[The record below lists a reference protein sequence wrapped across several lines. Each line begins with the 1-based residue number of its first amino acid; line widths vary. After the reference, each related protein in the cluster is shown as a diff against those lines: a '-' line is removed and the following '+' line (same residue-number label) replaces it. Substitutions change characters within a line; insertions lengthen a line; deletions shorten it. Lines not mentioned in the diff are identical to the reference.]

1 MSLIRLGK
9 ILKGVKTQKQ
19 ANTAI
24 KNFMKGKNV
33 STENFKKSLG
43 NIVDT
48 NKQKFANSFLKN
60 NLKMF
65 SKPTTKAAATTT
77 KGTGKGSVKIR
88 QATRITG
95 IGKGIKAAFEAGK
108 TTPRQVLDFLKNAGV
123 KVDKDKISA
132 FIGRAASP
140 DKKAVAEGMLKIAPA
155 PSGKKAVGQTIK
167 EEKLK
172 SPLKPKKI
180 KSKAQG
186 GLINRRYGGMIGNK
200 SSGHNGNDLV
210 AAGYTKIA

>member
-60 NLKMF
+60 NLKLF
-65 SKPTTKAAATTT
+65 SKPTEKAAATTT
-77 KGTGKGSVKIR
+77 KGTGAGSVKIR

-123 KVDKDKISA
+123 KVDKDKVSA
-132 FIGRAASP
+132 FIGRAADP
-140 DKKAVAEGMLKIAPA
+140 KKKSVAEGMLKIAPA

-167 EEKLK
+167 QEKLK
-172 SPLKPKKI
+172 G
-180 KSKAQG
+180 KAQG

-200 SSGHNGNDLV
+200 SSGHNGNDIV

>member
-9 ILKGVKTQKQ
+9 VLKGVKTQKQ

-24 KNFMKGKNV
+24 KTFMKGKNV

-65 SKPTTKAAATTT
+65 SKPTEKAVATTT
-77 KGTGKGSVKIR
+77 KGTGTGSVKIR
-88 QATRITG
+88 EATRITG

-108 TTPRQVLDFLKNAGV
+108 KTPRQVLDFLKNAGV
-123 KVDKDKISA
+123 KVDKDKVSA
-132 FIGRAASP
+132 FIGRAADP
-140 DKKAVAEGMLKIAPA
+140 KKKSVAEGMLKIAPA

-167 EEKLK
+167 QEKLK
-172 SPLKPKKI
+172 G
-180 KSKAQG
+180 KAQG

-200 SSGHNGNDLV
+200 SSGHNGNDIV
-210 AAGYTKIA
+210 ASGYTKIA

>member
-1 MSLIRLGK
+1 MSLIRLGR

-77 KGTGKGSVKIR
+77 KGTGAGSVKIR
-88 QATRITG
+88 EATRITG

-123 KVDKDKISA
+123 KVDKDKVSA
-132 FIGRAASP
+132 FIGRAADP
-140 DKKAVAEGMLKIAPA
+140 KKKSVAEGMLKIAPA

-167 EEKLK
+167 QEKLK
-172 SPLKPKKI
+172 G
-180 KSKAQG
+180 KAQG
-186 GLINRRYGGMIGNK
+186 GLINKRYGGMIGNK

>member
-65 SKPTTKAAATTT
+65 SKPTEKAAATTT
-77 KGTGKGSVKIR
+77 KGTGAGSGKIR

-108 TTPRQVLDFLKNAGV
+108 TTPRQVLDFLKNAGI
-123 KVDKDKISA
+123 KVDKDKVSA
-132 FIGRAASP
+132 FIGRAADP
-140 DKKAVAEGMLKIAPA
+140 KKKSVAEGMLKIAPA

-167 EEKLK
+167 QEKLK
-172 SPLKPKKI
+172 G
-180 KSKAQG
+180 KAQG

-200 SSGHNGNDLV
+200 SSGHNGNDIV

>member
-65 SKPTTKAAATTT
+65 SKPTEKAAATTT
-77 KGTGKGSVKIR
+77 KGTGAGSGKIR

-123 KVDKDKISA
+123 KVDKDKVSA
-132 FIGRAASP
+132 FIGRAADP
-140 DKKAVAEGMLKIAPA
+140 KKKSVAEGMLKIAPA

-167 EEKLK
+167 QEKLK
-172 SPLKPKKI
+172 G
-180 KSKAQG
+180 KAQG

-200 SSGHNGNDLV
+200 SSGHNGNDIV

>member
-65 SKPTTKAAATTT
+65 SKPTEKAAATTT
-77 KGTGKGSVKIR
+77 KGTGAGSGKIR

-123 KVDKDKISA
+123 KVDKDKVSA
-132 FIGRAASP
+132 FIGRAADP
-140 DKKAVAEGMLKIAPA
+140 KKKSVAEGMLKIAPT

-167 EEKLK
+167 QEKLK
-172 SPLKPKKI
+172 G
-180 KSKAQG
+180 KAQG

>member
-60 NLKMF
+60 NLKLF
-65 SKPTTKAAATTT
+65 SKPTEKAAATTT
-77 KGTGKGSVKIR
+77 KGTGAGSVKIR
-88 QATRITG
+88 EATRITG

-123 KVDKDKISA
+123 KVDKDKVSA
-132 FIGRAASP
+132 FIGRAADP
-140 DKKAVAEGMLKIAPA
+140 KKKSVAEGMLKIAPA

-167 EEKLK
+167 QEKLK
-172 SPLKPKKI
+172 G
-180 KSKAQG
+180 KAQG
-186 GLINRRYGGMIGNK
+186 GLINKRYGGMIGNK

>member
-9 ILKGVKTQKQ
+9 VLKGVKTQKQ

-24 KNFMKGKNV
+24 KTFMKGKNV

-65 SKPTTKAAATTT
+65 SKPTEKAVATTT
-77 KGTGKGSVKIR
+77 KGTGTGSVKIR
-88 QATRITG
+88 EATRITG

-108 TTPRQVLDFLKNAGV
+108 KTPRQVLDFLKNAGV
-123 KVDKDKISA
+123 KVDKDKVSA
-132 FIGRAASP
+132 FIGRAADP
-140 DKKAVAEGMLKIAPA
+140 KKKSVAEGMLKIAPA

-167 EEKLK
+167 QEKLK
-172 SPLKPKKI
+172 G
-180 KSKAQG
+180 KAQG

-200 SSGHNGNDLV
+200 SSGHNGNDIV

>member
-65 SKPTTKAAATTT
+65 SKPTEKAAATTT
-77 KGTGKGSVKIR
+77 KGTGAGSGKIR

-123 KVDKDKISA
+123 KVDKDKVSA
-132 FIGRAASP
+132 FIGRAADP
-140 DKKAVAEGMLKIAPA
+140 KKKSVAEGMLKIAPA

-167 EEKLK
+167 QEKLK
-172 SPLKPKKI
+172 G
-180 KSKAQG
+180 KAQG

>member
-65 SKPTTKAAATTT
+65 SKPTEKAAATTT
-77 KGTGKGSVKIR
+77 KGTGAGSGKIR

-108 TTPRQVLDFLKNAGV
+108 TTPRQVLDFLKNAGI
-123 KVDKDKISA
+123 KVDKDKVSA
-132 FIGRAASP
+132 FIGRAADP
-140 DKKAVAEGMLKIAPA
+140 KKKSVAEGMLKIAPA

-167 EEKLK
+167 QEKLK
-172 SPLKPKKI
+172 G
-180 KSKAQG
+180 KAQG

-210 AAGYTKIA
+210 AAGYTKIG

>member
-65 SKPTTKAAATTT
+65 SKPTEKAAATTT
-77 KGTGKGSVKIR
+77 KGTGAGSTKIR

-123 KVDKDKISA
+123 KVDKDKVSA
-132 FIGRAASP
+132 FIGRAADP
-140 DKKAVAEGMLKIAPA
+140 KKKSVAEGMLKIAPA

-167 EEKLK
+167 QEKLK
-172 SPLKPKKI
+172 G
-180 KSKAQG
+180 KAQG

>member
-65 SKPTTKAAATTT
+65 SKPTEKAAAKTT
-77 KGTGKGSVKIR
+77 KGTGAGSVKIR

-123 KVDKDKISA
+123 KVDKDKVSA
-132 FIGRAASP
+132 FIGRAADP
-140 DKKAVAEGMLKIAPA
+140 KKKSVAEGMLKIAPA

-167 EEKLK
+167 QEKLK
-172 SPLKPKKI
+172 G
-180 KSKAQG
+180 KAQG
-186 GLINRRYGGMIGNK
+186 GLINRRYGGIIGNK
-200 SSGHNGNDLV
+200 SSGHNGNDIV

>member
-65 SKPTTKAAATTT
+65 SKPTEKAAATTT

-167 EEKLK
+167 QEKLK
-172 SPLKPKKI
+172 G
-180 KSKAQG
+180 KAKG

>member
-65 SKPTTKAAATTT
+65 SKPTEKAAATTT
-77 KGTGKGSVKIR
+77 KGTGAGSVKIR

-123 KVDKDKISA
+123 KVDKDKVSA
-132 FIGRAASP
+132 FIGRAADP
-140 DKKAVAEGMLKIAPA
+140 KKKSVAEGMLKIAPA
-155 PSGKKAVGQTIK
+155 PLGKKAVGQTIK
-167 EEKLK
+167 QEKLK
-172 SPLKPKKI
+172 G
-180 KSKAQG
+180 KAQG

-200 SSGHNGNDLV
+200 SSGHNGNDIV

>member
-60 NLKMF
+60 NLKLF
-65 SKPTTKAAATTT
+65 SKPTEKAAATTT
-77 KGTGKGSVKIR
+77 KGTGAGSVKIR

-123 KVDKDKISA
+123 KVDKDKVSA
-132 FIGRAASP
+132 FIGRAADP
-140 DKKAVAEGMLKIAPA
+140 KKKSVAEGMLKIAPA

-167 EEKLK
+167 QEKLK
-172 SPLKPKKI
+172 G
-180 KSKAQG
+180 KAQG

-210 AAGYTKIA
+210 AAGYTKIG

>member
-1 MSLIRLGK
+1 MSLIRLGR

-65 SKPTTKAAATTT
+65 SKPTEKAVAKTT
-77 KGTGKGSVKIR
+77 KGTGAGSTKIR
-88 QATRITG
+88 EATRITG

-108 TTPRQVLDFLKNAGV
+108 TTPRQVLDFLKNAGI
-123 KVDKDKISA
+123 KVDKDKVSA
-132 FIGRAASP
+132 FIGRAADP
-140 DKKAVAEGMLKIAPA
+140 KKKSVAEGMLKIAPA

-167 EEKLK
+167 QEKLK
-172 SPLKPKKI
+172 G
-180 KSKAQG
+180 KAQG

-200 SSGHNGNDLV
+200 SSGHNGNDIV

>member
-65 SKPTTKAAATTT
+65 SKPTEKAAATTT
-77 KGTGKGSVKIR
+77 KGTGAGSVKIR
-88 QATRITG
+88 EATRITG

-123 KVDKDKISA
+123 KVDKDKVSA
-132 FIGRAASP
+132 FIGRAADP
-140 DKKAVAEGMLKIAPA
+140 KKKSVAEGMLKIAPA

-167 EEKLK
+167 QEKLK
-172 SPLKPKKI
+172 G
-180 KSKAQG
+180 KAQG

-200 SSGHNGNDLV
+200 SSGHNGNDIV